1 MLNDLITYVSIG
13 LALWMAWR
21 YLRRSARYVWERVI
35 MSWQGSA
42 GPVLPVERAG
52 SEPIK
57 TSSASLV
64 LPQQNQIEPE
74 PVRDFEQVA
83 AYLRSHNLTDK
94 QAIALLALMHRESG
108 DLFSANK
115 IRDIV
120 GGADAA
126 VKAQVVALRPKPPTP
141 KPAPSIRRPQ
151 NGW

>member
-21 YLRRSARYVWERVI
+21 YLRRSVRYVWEKV

-42 GPVLPVERAG
+42 GPVLPADRAG

-57 TSSASLV
+57 TRPVMPV
-64 LPQQNQIEPE
+64 LPQQNQAQQTTFDE
-74 PVRDFEQVA
+74 VMAFFAR
-83 AYLRSHNLTDK
+83 HNLSDEE
-94 QAIALLALMHRESG
+94 AIKLLSILRRNG
-108 DLFSANK
+108 DHLISANK

-120 GGADAA
+120 GGADQV
-126 VKAQVVALRPKPPTP
+126 VKAQVAALRPKPPAKLTQG
-141 KPAPSIRRPQ
+141 RQERPV